1 MDSELDFDPSQYTRL
16 PPYLDN
22 ATTLALA
29 RQLLASSSSLTA
41 PHLKRSHQTLSRASQ
56 QLANALVDSLGQEA
70 PADKRPID
78 LLADHSWSAIH
89 HRLLGW
95 LELPPSEYPEVAQA
109 QALFDKLF
117 PTGLR
122 FIQLE
127 YGAQWVEADAR
138 ISWLK
143 QSGQQADLEK
153 LCGKAFVTE
162 LLRAHTAY
170 GQMIGADPKQR
181 QKPVKKLDLTALR
194 KQLQQAILAHQ
205 LQLVALRVS
214 GDDADRQTAQAALRP
229 VDEYR
234 DKLAPSRGPKSDEPA
249 PGDPSHVVRPEEPDP
264 NPAAPA

>member
-1 MDSELDFDPSQYTRL
+1 MIPFSVHPAAAISGQCDDLGAGAAAAGIVVQLDRPAPQAQPSNPVAGEPAAGQCAGRF
-16 PPYLDN
+16 
-22 ATTLALA
+22 AGA
-29 RQLLASSSSLTA
+29 RG
-41 PHLKRSHQTLSRASQ
+41 SR
-56 QLANALVDSLGQEA
+56 
-70 PADKRPID
+70 DKRPID
-78 LLADHSWSAIH
+78 LLANHSWSAIH

-95 LELPPSEYPEVAQA
+95 LELPPAEYPEVAQA

-127 YGAQWVEADAR
+127 YGAQWVEAEAR

-143 QSGQQADLEK
+143 QSGQQANIEK

-170 GQMIGADPKQR
+170 GQMIEQSKQQG
-181 QKPVKKLDLTALR
+181 QKPAKKLDLTALR

-234 DKLAPSRGPKSDEPA
+234 DKLAPNRGPKSDEPA
-249 PGDPSHVVRPEEPDP
+249 PGDPSHVVRPEEPNP
-264 NPAAPA
+264 SPAAPA